1 MSCRRIAPLSPL
13 LLVSHTFLLE
23 PGTWLLQGNW
33 IERQQQPTDVKGK
46 TLISWNRDSWFTM
59 ATRLIF
65 PGSTQENIDLQF
77 RGRFDTDDR
86 RYTFVLQ
93 HTSLGRVEG
102 EGWIA
107 PDSIIQRYWAIGDKQ
122 RRTGFET
129 LHRVD
134 DNKYLLSS
142 GIMAGHYLISAME
155 ATVERTA

>member
-1 MSCRRIAPLSPL
+1 MSHS
-13 LLVSHTFLLE
+13 FLLE

-33 IERQQQPTDVKGK
+33 IERQSLPIDVKGK
-46 TLISWNRDSWFTM
+46 ILVSWNRDMWFTM
-59 ATRLIF
+59 VQRLIF
-65 PGSTQENIDLQF
+65 PSSEHDNVDLQF
-77 RGRFDTDDR
+77 RGRFDADDR

-93 HTSLGRVEG
+93 HTVLGKVEG

-134 DNKYLLSS
+134 DRKYLLSS

-155 ATVERTA
+155 ATVDRAA